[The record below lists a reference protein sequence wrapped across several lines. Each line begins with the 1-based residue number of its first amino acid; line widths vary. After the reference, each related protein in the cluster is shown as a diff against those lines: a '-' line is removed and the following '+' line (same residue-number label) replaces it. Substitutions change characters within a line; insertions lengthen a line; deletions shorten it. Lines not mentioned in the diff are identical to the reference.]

1 MDESPSSVAVDAPT
15 VAPESVRGLA
25 ATVVFGAGVLYVLR
39 EAGAFWTPILLAVL
53 LAYALEPLVGVLAR
67 CRLPRP
73 AAVVVTLL
81 LVVLTIV
88 GCARL
93 VKRQA
98 TAFVNE
104 LPETVA
110 AIKAS
115 ALRHDRGAGATGPGG
130 TIHNLQRAA
139 TNLQATVDAVAP
151 PERNGARRVA
161 VAEPF
166 DVRAYILSAWGSLVE
181 TGAQLL
187 VTAVLTFVLLLGGD
201 AMKKKLV
208 DIAGPRFDRQIV
220 TIDVIRLIDRQIQ
233 RYLVAR
239 LAISLIVCGLTAAAM
254 WWLGLRQPLVL
265 GAIAG
270 ALNILPFIGPTI
282 GVVICAVAAFIQLH
296 SVETTL
302 IAGGAA
308 GLVAALE
315 GNLITPWLTSR
326 AGELN
331 TVAVFV
337 SVLFWGWMW
346 GVWGLLLAVPI
357 MIAVKAAADHLEPL
371 QAFGEL
377 LGR

>member
-1 MDESPSSVAVDAPT
+1 MDEPLSSVAADAPS
-15 VAPESVRGLA
+15 VAALPVRGLA
-25 ATVVFGAGVLYVLR
+25 GTIVFGAGALYVLR

-53 LAYALEPLVGVLAR
+53 LAYALEPFVAACAR

-73 AAVVVTLL
+73 AAVVVTF
-81 LVVLTIV
+81 LVVALAIV
-88 GCARL
+88 GSGRL

-104 LPETVA
+104 LPDTVA

-115 ALRHDRGAGATGPGG
+115 ALQRDRGAAAAGAGG

-151 PERNGARRVA
+151 PSRNGARRVA

-166 DVRAYILSAWGSLVE
+166 DVRDYILSAWASLVE

-201 AMKKKLV
+201 ALKKKLV

-270 ALNILPFIGPTI
+270 ALNVLPFIGPTI
-282 GVVICAVAAFIQLH
+282 GVAICAVAAFVQLH
-296 SVETTL
+296 SVATTL
-302 IAGGAA
+302 AAGGAA
-308 GLVAALE
+308 GFVAVLE

-357 MIAVKAAADHLEPL
+357 MIAVKAAADHIEPL
-371 QAFGEL
+371 QPFGEL

>member
-1 MDESPSSVAVDAPT
+1 MDEPASPVAADAPN
-15 VAPESVRGLA
+15 VASVSVRGLA
-25 ATVVFGAGVLYVLR
+25 GTVVFGAGALYVLR

-53 LAYALEPLVGVLAR
+53 LAYALEPLVAAFVR

-73 AAVVVTLL
+73 AAVLVTF
-81 LVVLTIV
+81 LVVALAIL

-104 LPETVA
+104 LPNTVA

-115 ALRHDRGAGATGPGG
+115 AVRRDGGAATDRGG
-130 TIHNLQRAA
+130 TIHNLQSVA
-139 TNLQATVDAVAP
+139 TNLQKTVDGIAPVA
-151 PERNGARRVA
+151 RDGAARVA

-166 DVRAYILSAWGSLVE
+166 DVRSYILSAWGTLVE

-201 AMKKKLV
+201 AVKKKLV

-239 LAISLIVCGLTAAAM
+239 LAISLIVCALTAAAM
-254 WWLGLRQPLVL
+254 WWVGVRQPLVV

-270 ALNILPFIGPTI
+270 VLNVLPFIGPTI
-282 GVVICAVAAFIQLH
+282 GVAICAVAAFIQLH
-296 SVETTL
+296 SVEATL
-302 IAGGAA
+302 VAGGAA
-308 GLVAALE
+308 GLVAVLE

-357 MIAVKAAADHLEPL
+357 MIAVKAAADHIEPL
-371 QAFGEL
+371 QPFGEL

>member
-1 MDESPSSVAVDAPT
+1 MDEFPSSPAVDAPT
-15 VAPESVRGLA
+15 VAPLSVRGLA
-25 ATVVFGAGVLYVLR
+25 GTIVFGAGALYVLR
-39 EAGAFWTPILLAVL
+39 EAGAFWTPVLLAVL
-53 LAYALEPLVGVLAR
+53 LAYALEPLVAAFAR

-73 AAVVVTLL
+73 AAVVVTF
-81 LVVLTIV
+81 LVAALAIV

-98 TAFVNE
+98 AAFVDE
-104 LPETVA
+104 LPKTVA

-115 ALRHDRGAGATGPGG
+115 ALQRDRGEGAADHGG
-130 TIHNLQRAA
+130 AIHNLQRAA

-151 PERNGARRVA
+151 ASRDDARRVA

-166 DVRAYILSAWGSLVE
+166 DVRAYVRSAWASLVE

-187 VTAVLTFVLLLGGD
+187 ITAVLTFVLLLGGD
-201 AMKKKLV
+201 GLKKKIV
-208 DIAGPRFDRQIV
+208 DVAGPRFDRQIV

-239 LAISLIVCGLTAAAM
+239 LAISVIVCALTAAAM

-270 ALNILPFIGPTI
+270 ALNVLPFIGPTI
-282 GVVICAVAAFIQLH
+282 GVAICAVAAFIQLH

-302 IAGGAA
+302 VAGGAA
-308 GLVAALE
+308 GLVAVLE

-357 MIAVKAAADHLEPL
+357 MIAIKAAADHIEPL
-371 QAFGEL
+371 QPFGEL

>member
-1 MDESPSSVAVDAPT
+1 MDESPSTEAVETPT
-15 VAPESVRGLA
+15 VAAVPVRGLA
-25 ATVVFGAGVLYVLR
+25 GAIVFGAGALFVLR
-39 EAGAFWTPILLAVL
+39 EAGAFATPILLAVL
-53 LAYALEPLVGVLAR
+53 LAYALEPLVAAFAR

-73 AAVVVTLL
+73 AAVLVTL
-81 LVVLTIV
+81 VVVAFVIV

-104 LPETVA
+104 LPNTVA

-115 ALRHDRGAGATGPGG
+115 ALHHDRTSSANHGG

-151 PERNGARRVA
+151 PEHDGTRRVA

-166 DVRAYILSAWGSLVE
+166 DVRDYILSVWGTVVE

-201 AMKKKLV
+201 AVRYKLV

-220 TIDVIRLIDRQIQ
+220 TIDVIRLIDKQIQ

-254 WWLGLRQPLVL
+254 WWVGVRQPLVL

-270 ALNILPFIGPTI
+270 VLNVLPFVGPTI
-282 GVVICAVAAFIQLH
+282 AVGICAVAAYIQLH
-296 SVETTL
+296 SVESTL
-302 IAGGAA
+302 VAGGAA
-308 GLVAALE
+308 GLVAVLE

-326 AGELN
+326 AGELK

-357 MIAVKAAADHLEPL
+357 MIAIKAAADHIEPL
-371 QAFGEL
+371 QPFGEL

>member
-1 MDESPSSVAVDAPT
+1 MDEPSSIAAVDAPT
-15 VAPESVRGLA
+15 AAPVSVRGLA
-25 ATVVFGAGVLYVLR
+25 GTIVFAAGALFVLR
-39 EAGAFWTPILLAVL
+39 EAGAFAAPILLAVL
-53 LAYALEPLVGVLAR
+53 LAYALEPFVAAFAR

-73 AAVVVTLL
+73 VAIVATYVVVGLA
-81 LVVLTIV
+81 IV
-88 GCARL
+88 GGAR
-93 VKRQA
+93 VAKRQA
-98 TAFVNE
+98 VAFVNE
-104 LPETVA
+104 LPDTVA
-110 AIKAS
+110 AIKAA
-115 ALRHDRGAGATGPGG
+115 ALRSDRGNGAATRGG

-151 PERNGARRVA
+151 VPRDGARRVA
-161 VAEPF
+161 FAEPF
-166 DVRAYILSAWGSLVE
+166 DLRAYLLSAWASVVG

-187 VTAVLTFVLLLGGD
+187 ITVVLTFVLLLGGERLRV
-201 AMKKKLV
+201 KLV
-208 DIAGPRFDRQIV
+208 DLAGPRFDRQIL
-220 TIDVIRLIDRQIQ
+220 TIDVIRLVDRQIQ

-239 LAISLIVCGLTAAAM
+239 VAISLIVCGATAAGM
-254 WWLGLRQPLVL
+254 WWLGVRQPLVL

-270 ALNILPFIGPTI
+270 VLNVLPFIGPTI
-282 GVVICAVAAFIQLH
+282 GAAVCAVVAFIQFH

-302 IAGGAA
+302 AAGGVA
-308 GLVAALE
+308 GLVALLE

-357 MIAVKAAADHLEPL
+357 MIAIKAAADHIEPL
-371 QAFGEL
+371 QPFGEL

>member
-1 MDESPSSVAVDAPT
+1 MDESPPAAVDAPT
-15 VAPESVRGLA
+15 IAPMPVRGLA
-25 ATVVFGAGVLYVLR
+25 ATVVFGAAALYVLR
-39 EAGAFWTPILLAVL
+39 EAGAFWTPVLLAVL
-53 LAYALEPLVGVLAR
+53 LAYALEPLVAAFAR

-73 AAVVVTLL
+73 AAVVVTF
-81 LVVLTIV
+81 LVGALAIA

-104 LPETVA
+104 LPNTVA

-115 ALRHDRGAGATGPGG
+115 ALHRDRDAGTADHGG
-130 TIHNLQRAA
+130 TIHTLQRAA

-151 PERNGARRVA
+151 PSRDAIKRVV

-166 DVRAYILSAWGSLVE
+166 DVRTYILSAWGSLVE

-201 AMKKKLV
+201 GLKKKLV
-208 DIAGPRFDRQIV
+208 DIAGPRFDRQIL

-239 LAISLIVCGLTAAAM
+239 LAISLIVCGATAAAM

-270 ALNILPFIGPTI
+270 ALNVLPFIGPAI
-282 GVVICAVAAFIQLH
+282 GVAICAVAAFVQLH
-296 SVETTL
+296 SVQTTL
-302 IAGGAA
+302 VAGGAA
-308 GLVAALE
+308 GLVAVLE

-346 GVWGLLLAVPI
+346 GMWGLLLAVPI
-357 MIAVKAAADHLEPL
+357 MIAVKAAADHIEPL
-371 QAFGEL
+371 QPFGEL